1 MNLFYKRLNKLGF
14 RNYYEYLS
22 SHYWIEAK
30 ERFYKSKLPQ
40 RCLAC
45 GKPKFQL
52 HHRSY
57 ARLGNELPRDLI
69 PLCGSCH
76 KKVHDYLKTHNT
88 KLSATHKVLRKV
100 FGWTKKETRNRFRC
114 FRFTKKGFT
123 WLKNPNAK
131 DKGIDK

>member
-30 ERFYKSKLPQ
+30 ERFYKSELPQ

-100 FGWTKKETRNRFRC
+100 FGWTKKETKATLFSAED
-114 FRFTKKGFT
+114 
-123 WLKNPNAK
+123 NPK
-131 DKGIDK
+131 